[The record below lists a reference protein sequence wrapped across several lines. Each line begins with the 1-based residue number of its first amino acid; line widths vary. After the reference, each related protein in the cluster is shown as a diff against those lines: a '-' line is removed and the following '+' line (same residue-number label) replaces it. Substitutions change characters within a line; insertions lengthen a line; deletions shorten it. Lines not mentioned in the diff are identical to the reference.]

1 MMSSRKKSRGLI
13 GVLLIFLL
21 ITGFAVI
28 VGYFLMMRSVQ
39 AEFGQPSP
47 NLSLTQRVIFPVELF
62 INRNA
67 LTKPNSLLG
76 AEQKF
81 VISEG
86 ESVSMIC
93 YRLEGEGLL
102 PDAELMRMYLIY
114 SGLDR
119 ALKSGQFSLSSQM
132 SPVQIAAALL
142 DATPKDAIIT
152 ILPGWRIEEVAAN
165 VAASGMPVREE
176 QFLAAAQAPTQE
188 HLALLQVTE
197 VNTLEGFLYPGTYV
211 LPRASSLDDL
221 LVMILT
227 EFSGHVDASLMDGF
241 ERQGLSLVEAVI
253 LASIVERE
261 AVVSEEKPLIASV
274 FFNRL
279 KAGMRLETDPTV
291 QYALGFDEV
300 TNSWW
305 KSPLYLNDL
314 NIDSPYNTYLH
325 NGLPPG
331 PISNPDLDALRSVA
345 FPATTPYYYF
355 RADCDGSGRHNFAI
369 TFEEHLNNSCE

>member
-13 GVLLIFLL
+13 GVLFTFLL

-28 VGYFLMMRSVQ
+28 VGCLLMMRAVQ

-67 LTKPNSLLG
+67 LTKPHSLLG

-93 YRLEGEGLL
+93 LRLEGEGLIS
-102 PDAELMRMYLIY
+102 DAELLRMYLIY

-119 ALKSGQFSLSSQM
+119 ALKSGQFSLSPQM

-165 VAASGMPVREE
+165 VAASGLSVSVE
-176 QFLAAAQAPTQE
+176 QFLAAVQAPTQE
-188 HLALLQVTE
+188 HLALLQLTG

-211 LPRASSLDDL
+211 LPRESSLDDL

-227 EFSGHVDASLMDGF
+227 EFSGHVDASFKDGF
-241 ERQGLSLVEAVI
+241 ERQGLTLVEAVI
-253 LASIVERE
+253 LASIIERE

-279 KAGMRLETDPTV
+279 EAGMRLETDPTV
-291 QYALGFDEV
+291 QYALGFDEE
-300 TNSWW
+300 THSWW

-314 NIDSPYNTYLH
+314 KVDSPYNTYLYY
-325 NGLPPG
+325 GLPPG
-331 PISNPDLDALRSVA
+331 PISNPDLDALRGVA

-355 RADCDGSGRHNFAI
+355 RAACDGSGRHNFAI

>member
-1 MMSSRKKSRGLI
+1 MSGHRKGRRIFSSIIL
-13 GVLLIFLL
+13 FLL
-21 ITGFAVI
+21 ITGLVLIA
-28 VGYFLMMRSVQ
+28 GYFFIVHRVQ
-39 AEFGQPSP
+39 VEFGSP
-47 NLSLTQRVIFPVELF
+47 AGGLSSLQRIIIPIELF
-62 INRNA
+62 VNRRA
-67 LTKPNSLLG
+67 LTEPQSTLR
-76 AEQKF
+76 EEYKF
-81 VISEG
+81 SIEEG
-86 ESVSMIC
+86 ESVAMIC
-93 YRLEGEGLL
+93 IRLERERLI
-102 PDAELMRMYLIY
+102 PNAEVMRMYLIY
-114 SGLDR
+114 TGLDR
-119 ALKSGQFSLSSQM
+119 ALKSGEFSLSTQM
-132 SPVQIAAALL
+132 SPVQIADALL
-142 DATPKDAIIT
+142 KTVPKDAVIS

-165 VAASGMPVREE
+165 VAASGLSVSGE

-188 HLALLQVTE
+188 YLALLQVTD
-197 VNTLEGFLYPGTYV
+197 VSTLEGFLYPGTYV
-211 LPRASSLDDL
+211 LPRVSSLDDL

-227 EFSGHVDASLMDGF
+227 EFSGNVDTSLMDGF
-241 ERQGLSLVEAVI
+241 ERQGLTLVEAVI
-253 LASIVERE
+253 LASIIERE
-261 AVVSEEKPLIASV
+261 AVVTEEKPLIASV

-279 KAGMRLETDPTV
+279 EAGMRLETDPTV
-291 QYALGFDEV
+291 QYALGFDEA

>member
-1 MMSSRKKSRGLI
+1 MSSRKKGRGLI
-13 GVLLIFLL
+13 GVLFAFLL

-28 VGYFLMMRSVQ
+28 VGYFLMMHSVQ

-47 NLSLTQRVIFPVELF
+47 NLSFTQRVIFPVELF

-67 LTKPNSLLG
+67 LTKPHSLLG

-114 SGLDR
+114 SGIDR

-165 VAASGMPVREE
+165 VAASGLSVSGE

-188 HLALLQVTE
+188 YLALLQVTD
-197 VNTLEGFLYPGTYV
+197 VSTLEGFLYPGTYV
-211 LPRASSLDDL
+211 LPRVSSLDDL

-227 EFSGHVDASLMDGF
+227 EFSGNVDTSLMDGF
-241 ERQGLSLVEAVI
+241 ERQGLTLVEAVI
-253 LASIVERE
+253 LASIIERE
-261 AVVSEEKPLIASV
+261 AVVTEEKPLIASV

-279 KAGMRLETDPTV
+279 EAGMRLETDPTV
-291 QYALGFDEV
+291 QYALGFDEA

-314 NIDSPYNTYLH
+314 NIDSPIIPTYTM
-325 NGLPPG
+325 GCRQAQ
-331 PISNPDLDALRSVA
+331 S
-345 FPATTPYYYF
+345 AT
-355 RADCDGSGRHNFAI
+355 RI
-369 TFEEHLNNSCE
+369 